1 MEKMREVPPRLY
13 LLLAIVLFLATFG
26 LTGLVVAPASVLCF
40 VAGFLYIFYQTGVE
54 KSQKVDEELVATL
67 ESFKFQSGIEQLLRN
82 AKRLKEQNQYVEV
95 HSLSNSPQLDQVL
108 EQILGNITRDYIG
121 FWYKNL
127 SNDTIFEQSLKRTSR
142 RSVASLTQCLRQV
155 DWVPLIT
162 RDVVDDFASHLRLF
176 RKAKER
182 TAFQNDKKTEKE
194 SKSKEEMD
202 AELLSNF
209 FDFELEM
216 EKSLCRDL
224 LSTTPHYENAYLH
237 DLVDI
242 ILYLIMPPE
251 DFRCRPLRFLLR
263 EVVVRKVI
271 LPTLDYL
278 SDPNEIFQLIVWLLS
293 EVEPKPDDFV
303 ACLTNSTCADELE
316 AVFQSIV
323 DEKTVMRGKD
333 SGGEQD
339 TFVKQQLASLQFVEN
354 LVRRRIDFL
363 GSKDSAYLSKF
374 GEDGEQLVQLP
385 LHVIL
390 TNSTALSQFIEFLKS
405 AGGQNYIDF
414 YLAIEGFKVSVEHQM
429 RSLSKGELTE
439 RDAYETVKEAAK
451 YMYDQYLSEEAI
463 TRVPLDDGLIS
474 KFLHRLK
481 NDEPHDLWFESIQEK
496 VVETLKTDDHF
507 FPAFKK
513 SAAYVKM
520 LLELEIIDEDRNDP
534 EMSESESIASS
545 ISSSQDPE
553 LAARKLSVEE
563 NSGALEGEPVMTAV
577 VETLGIGHQGKQTY
591 ALYNV
596 RVSRC
601 VDGNEVSSWNV
612 IRRYSDFHTLHSV
625 LTQKFPKLATLSF
638 PGKKTFNNLESQFL
652 EKRTKALNMYMATIL
667 QPSLLRNYPEMD
679 RVVFDFLSQK
689 RYANSDP
696 LTKKLMSAMFDP
708 IRNGVKAMGNTVMA
722 VPDQVFEGVTK
733 MGAGINNAAKIIINP
748 ISGGSVPKGPP
759 VMETDR
765 VAASLTDTEA
775 ENIPLRVLVLVVS
788 EVFGA
793 QGSAWFRRQVVTVI
807 RHIVTPF
814 GTSINKRIVDIVNWL
829 TSEQQVGGYL
839 NSFRKSFWPDGELA
853 GEYVPKPPEFHH
865 KTRIL
870 AKTLMLSSLPDE
882 LRIILGTNVSYK
894 GINTISEAF
903 QNKQLNRRL
912 LYVLLERL
920 LIKVFPSN
928 RFEKIFAQLHSKS
941 PRTKKIN
948 SHAAYPI
955 ESFYC
960 KMPLKEGRGR
970 QCMHVAPL
978 QDLIEHVSAHMGF
991 EIVEKNRTGKEF
1003 EAGLD
1008 DLDGG
1013 AEAERIRTGLVRDL
1027 LLDCAIRVAGIRAII
1042 AQLHSKSPRTKKV

>member
-1 MEKMREVPPRLY
+1 MSNRLY
-13 LLLAIVLFLATFG
+13 ILLAGLLFLTTFG
-26 LTGLVVAPASVLCF
+26 LTGVIVLPISVICF
-40 VAGFLYIFYQTGVE
+40 LAGFLYIVYQTGLE
-54 KSQKVDEELVATL
+54 KSAKL
-67 ESFKFQSGIEQLLRN
+67 ETKLADGLKKFKFPTGIEQLLKN
-82 AKRLKEQNQYVEV
+82 GKRQKEQNQYVQV
-95 HSLSNSPQLDQVL
+95 HSMSNSPQIDLVL
-108 EQILGNITRDYIG
+108 EQILDNITRDYIG

-127 SNDTIFEQSLKRTSR
+127 SNDSLFEHSLKRTSR
-142 RSVASLTQCLRQV
+142 RSIASLTQCLRQV
-155 DWVPLIT
+155 EWVPLIT

-182 TAFQNDKKTEKE
+182 TAFQIKEDDKKRTPEDLE
-194 SKSKEEMD
+194 

-216 EKSLCRDL
+216 EKNLCRDL

-242 ILYLIMPPE
+242 ILYLVMPPE

-278 SDPNEIFQLIVWLLS
+278 SNPNEIFQLIVWLLS
-293 EVEPKPDDFV
+293 EVEPKPDDFL
-303 ACLTNSTCADELE
+303 ACLSSSTCIEELE
-316 AVFQSIV
+316 AVYRSII

-339 TFVKQQLASLQFVEN
+339 TFVKQQLASLQFVEQ
-354 LVRRRIDFL
+354 LVQRRIDFL
-363 GSKDSAYLSKF
+363 GSKESAFFSKF
-374 GEDGEQLVQLP
+374 GDDGDQLVQLP

-390 TNSTALSQFIEFLKS
+390 TNSTALSQFCEFLKS

-439 RDAYETVKEAAK
+439 SDAYETVKEAAK

-463 TRVPLDDGLIS
+463 TRVPLDDVLIS
-474 KFLHRLK
+474 KFLQRLK
-481 NDEPHDLWFESIQEK
+481 NDEPHDLWFEAIQEK
-496 VVETLKTDDHF
+496 VFDVLKTDDHF

-513 SAAYVKM
+513 SSSYVKM

-534 EMSESESIASS
+534 TMSECDSVTSF
-545 ISSSQDPE
+545 SSQERSEDE
-553 LAARKLSVEE
+553 SRCESALRKLSLEMDQ
-563 NSGALEGEPVMTAV
+563 SAPLEGEPVMTAT

-601 VDGNEVSSWNV
+601 VDGIEVSSWNV
-612 IRRYSDFHTLHSV
+612 IRRYSDFHTLHQV

-638 PGKKTFNNLESQFL
+638 PGKKTFNNLDTQFL
-652 EKRTKALNMYMATIL
+652 EKRTKALNLYLSCIL
-667 QPSLLRNYPEMD
+667 QPSLLRNYPDMD
-679 RVVFDFLSQK
+679 RHVFDFLSQK
-689 RYANSDP
+689 KYANSDP

-708 IRNGVKAMGNTVMA
+708 IRNGVKAMGSTVMA

-748 ISGGSVPKGPP
+748 ISNSNTSNRPP

-793 QGSAWFRRQVVTVI
+793 QGSAWLRRQLVTVI

-839 NSFRKSFWPDGELA
+839 HSFRKSMWPNGELA
-853 GEYVPKPPEFHH
+853 ADYVEKPPEFHH
-865 KTRIL
+865 RTRLL

-882 LRIILGTNVSYK
+882 LRIILGANVSYK
-894 GINTISEAF
+894 GIDTISEAF
-903 QNKQLNRRL
+903 QNKNLNRRL

-928 RFEKIFAQLHSKS
+928 RFEKTFAQLHSKS
-941 PRTKKIN
+941 PRTKK
-948 SHAAYPI
+948 
-955 ESFYC
+955 
-960 KMPLKEGRGR
+960 M
-970 QCMHVAPL
+970 
-978 QDLIEHVSAHMGF
+978 
-991 EIVEKNRTGKEF
+991 
-1003 EAGLD
+1003 
-1008 DLDGG
+1008 
-1013 AEAERIRTGLVRDL
+1013 
-1027 LLDCAIRVAGIRAII
+1027 
-1042 AQLHSKSPRTKKV
+1042 

>member
-1 MEKMREVPPRLY
+1 MRGHPKCENSSEEMSNRFY
-13 LLLAIVLFLATFG
+13 ILLGGLLFLSTFG
-26 LTGLVVAPASVLCF
+26 LTGVIVVPLSVICF
-40 VAGFLYIFYQTGVE
+40 LAGFLYIVYQTGLE
-54 KSQKVDEELVATL
+54 KSAELDEKLAFRLQKY
-67 ESFKFQSGIEQLLRN
+67 KFPSGIEQLLKN
-82 AKRLKEQNQYVEV
+82 GKRLTEQNQYEEV
-95 HSLSNSPQLDQVL
+95 HSMSNSPQLDLVL
-108 EQILGNITRDYIG
+108 EEILGYITRDYIG

-127 SNDTIFEQSLKRTSR
+127 SNDKLFEQSLKRTSR
-142 RSVASLTQCLRQV
+142 RSIASLTQCLRQV
-155 DWVPLIT
+155 EWVPLIT

-182 TAFQNDKKTEKE
+182 TTFQMKDNGNSDKSRTVEDL
-194 SKSKEEMD
+194 D

-216 EKSLCRDL
+216 EKTLCRDL

-242 ILYLIMPPE
+242 ILYLVMPPE

-278 SDPNEIFQLIVWLLS
+278 SNPNEIFQLIVWLLS
-293 EVEPKPDDFV
+293 EVEPKPDDFL
-303 ACLTNSTCADELE
+303 ACLSSSTCIEELE
-316 AVFQSIV
+316 SVLKEIV
-323 DEKTVMRGKD
+323 NEKTVMRGKD

-339 TFVKQQLASLQFVEN
+339 TFVKQQLASLNFVES
-354 LVRRRIDFL
+354 LVQRRIDYL
-363 GSKDSAYLSKF
+363 GSQDSAFLSKF
-374 GEDGEQLVQLP
+374 GEDGDQLVQLP

-390 TNSTALSQFIEFLKS
+390 TNSTALSQFCEFLKS

-429 RSLSKGELTE
+429 RSLAKGELSE
-439 RDAYETVKEAAK
+439 SDAYETVKEAAK

-463 TRVPLDDGLIS
+463 TRVPLDDALMT
-474 KFLHRLK
+474 KFLQRLK
-481 NDEPHDLWFESIQEK
+481 NDEPHDLWFEAIQEK
-496 VVETLKTDDHF
+496 VFDVLKTDDHF

-513 SAAYVKM
+513 SPAYVKM
-520 LLELEIIDEDRNDP
+520 LLDLEIIDEDRNDP
-534 EMSESESIASS
+534 TMSECDSVTSF
-545 ISSSQDPE
+545 SSQEKSEDE
-553 LAARKLSVEE
+553 SRCDSALRKLPLEIDGS
-563 NSGALEGEPVMTAV
+563 APLEGEPVMTAI

-596 RVSRC
+596 RVTRC
-601 VDGNEVSSWNV
+601 VDGLEVSSWNV
-612 IRRYSDFHTLHSV
+612 IRRYSDFHSLHQNLV
-625 LTQKFPKLATLSF
+625 QKFPKLATLSF
-638 PGKKTFNNLESQFL
+638 PGKKTFNNLDSQFL
-652 EKRTKALNMYMATIL
+652 EKRTKALNLYLTCVL
-667 QPSLLRNYPEMD
+667 QPSLLRNYPDMD
-679 RVVFDFLSQK
+679 RHVFDFLSQK
-689 RYANSDP
+689 KYANSDP

-708 IRNGVKAMGNTVMA
+708 IRNGVKAVGNTVMA

-748 ISGGSVPKGPP
+748 ISSTTTPNRPP
-759 VMETDR
+759 EMETDR

-793 QGSAWFRRQVVTVI
+793 QGSAWFRRQLVTVI

-839 NSFRKSFWPDGELA
+839 TSFKKSMWPDGELA
-853 GEYVPKPPEFHH
+853 TEYVEKPAEFHH
-865 KTRIL
+865 RTRLL

-882 LRIILGTNVSYK
+882 LRMILGTNVSYK

-903 QNKQLNRRL
+903 QNKNLNRRL
-912 LYVLLERL
+912 LYVLLERF

-941 PRTKKIN
+941 PRTKK
-948 SHAAYPI
+948 
-955 ESFYC
+955 
-960 KMPLKEGRGR
+960 M
-970 QCMHVAPL
+970 
-978 QDLIEHVSAHMGF
+978 
-991 EIVEKNRTGKEF
+991 
-1003 EAGLD
+1003 
-1008 DLDGG
+1008 
-1013 AEAERIRTGLVRDL
+1013 
-1027 LLDCAIRVAGIRAII
+1027 
-1042 AQLHSKSPRTKKV
+1042 

>member
-1 MEKMREVPPRLY
+1 MSNRFY
-13 LLLAIVLFLATFG
+13 ILLGGLLFLSTFG
-26 LTGLVVAPASVLCF
+26 LTGVIVVPLSVICF
-40 VAGFLYIFYQTGVE
+40 LAGFLYIVYQTGLE
-54 KSQKVDEELVATL
+54 KSAELDEKLAFRLQKY
-67 ESFKFQSGIEQLLRN
+67 KFPSGIEQLLKN
-82 AKRLKEQNQYVEV
+82 GKRLTEQNQYEEV
-95 HSLSNSPQLDQVL
+95 HSMSNSPQLDLVL
-108 EQILGNITRDYIG
+108 EEILGYITRDYIG

-127 SNDTIFEQSLKRTSR
+127 SNDKLFEQSLKRTSR
-142 RSVASLTQCLRQV
+142 RSIASLTQCLRQV
-155 DWVPLIT
+155 EWVPLIT

-182 TAFQNDKKTEKE
+182 TTFQMKDNGSSDKSRTVEDL
-194 SKSKEEMD
+194 D

-216 EKSLCRDL
+216 EKTLCRDL

-242 ILYLIMPPE
+242 ILYLVMPPE

-278 SDPNEIFQLIVWLLS
+278 SNPNEIFQLIVWLLS
-293 EVEPKPDDFV
+293 EVEPKPDDFL
-303 ACLTNSTCADELE
+303 ACLSSSTCIEELE
-316 AVFQSIV
+316 SVLKEIV
-323 DEKTVMRGKD
+323 NEKTVMRGKD
-333 SGGEQD
+333 AGGEQD
-339 TFVKQQLASLQFVEN
+339 TFVKQQLASLNFVES
-354 LVRRRIDFL
+354 LVQRRIDYL
-363 GSKDSAYLSKF
+363 GSQDSAFLSKF
-374 GEDGEQLVQLP
+374 GEDGDQLVQLP

-390 TNSTALSQFIEFLKS
+390 TNSTALSQFCEFLKS

-429 RSLSKGELTE
+429 RSLAKGELSE
-439 RDAYETVKEAAK
+439 SDAYETVKEAAK

-463 TRVPLDDGLIS
+463 TRVPLDDALMT
-474 KFLHRLK
+474 KFLQRLK
-481 NDEPHDLWFESIQEK
+481 NDEPHDLWFEAIQEK
-496 VVETLKTDDHF
+496 VFDVLKTDDHF

-513 SAAYVKM
+513 SPAYVKM
-520 LLELEIIDEDRNDP
+520 LLDLEIIDEDRNDP
-534 EMSESESIASS
+534 TMSECDSVTSF
-545 ISSSQDPE
+545 SSQEKSEDE
-553 LAARKLSVEE
+553 SRCDSALRKLPLEIDGS
-563 NSGALEGEPVMTAV
+563 APLEGEPVMTAI

-596 RVSRC
+596 RVTRC
-601 VDGNEVSSWNV
+601 VDGLEVSSWNV
-612 IRRYSDFHTLHSV
+612 IRRYSDFHSLHQNLV
-625 LTQKFPKLATLSF
+625 QKFPKLATLSF
-638 PGKKTFNNLESQFL
+638 PGKKTFNNLDSQFL
-652 EKRTKALNMYMATIL
+652 EKRTKALNLYLTCVL
-667 QPSLLRNYPEMD
+667 QPSLLRNYPDMD
-679 RVVFDFLSQK
+679 RHVFDFLSQK
-689 RYANSDP
+689 KYANSDP

-708 IRNGVKAMGNTVMA
+708 IRNGVKAVGNTVMA

-748 ISGGSVPKGPP
+748 ISSTTTPNRPP
-759 VMETDR
+759 EMETDR

-793 QGSAWFRRQVVTVI
+793 QGSAWFRRQLVTVI

-839 NSFRKSFWPDGELA
+839 TSFKKSMWPDGELA
-853 GEYVPKPPEFHH
+853 TEYVEKPAEFHH
-865 KTRIL
+865 RTRLL

-882 LRIILGTNVSYK
+882 LRMILGTNVSYK

-903 QNKQLNRRL
+903 QNKNLNRRL
-912 LYVLLERL
+912 LYVLLERF

-941 PRTKKIN
+941 PRTKK
-948 SHAAYPI
+948 
-955 ESFYC
+955 
-960 KMPLKEGRGR
+960 M
-970 QCMHVAPL
+970 
-978 QDLIEHVSAHMGF
+978 
-991 EIVEKNRTGKEF
+991 
-1003 EAGLD
+1003 
-1008 DLDGG
+1008 
-1013 AEAERIRTGLVRDL
+1013 
-1027 LLDCAIRVAGIRAII
+1027 
-1042 AQLHSKSPRTKKV
+1042 

>member
-1 MEKMREVPPRLY
+1 MSNRFY
-13 LLLAIVLFLATFG
+13 ILLGGLLFLSTFG
-26 LTGLVVAPASVLCF
+26 LTGVIVVPLSVICF
-40 VAGFLYIFYQTGVE
+40 LAGFLYIVYQTGLE
-54 KSQKVDEELVATL
+54 KSAELDEKLAFRLQKY
-67 ESFKFQSGIEQLLRN
+67 KFPSGIEQLLKN
-82 AKRLKEQNQYVEV
+82 GKRLTEQNQYEEV
-95 HSLSNSPQLDQVL
+95 HSMSNSPQLDLVL
-108 EQILGNITRDYIG
+108 EEILGYITRDYIG

-127 SNDTIFEQSLKRTSR
+127 SNDKLFEQSLKRTSR
-142 RSVASLTQCLRQV
+142 RSIASLTQCLRQV
-155 DWVPLIT
+155 EWVPLIT

-182 TAFQNDKKTEKE
+182 TTFQMKDNGNSDKSRTVEDL
-194 SKSKEEMD
+194 D

-216 EKSLCRDL
+216 EKTLCRDL

-242 ILYLIMPPE
+242 ILYLVMPPE

-278 SDPNEIFQLIVWLLS
+278 SNPNEIFQLIVWLLS
-293 EVEPKPDDFV
+293 EVEPKPDDFL
-303 ACLTNSTCADELE
+303 ACLSSSTCIEELE
-316 AVFQSIV
+316 SVLKEIV
-323 DEKTVMRGKD
+323 NEKTVMRGKD

-339 TFVKQQLASLQFVEN
+339 TFVKQQLASLNFVES
-354 LVRRRIDFL
+354 LVQRRIDYL
-363 GSKDSAYLSKF
+363 GSQDSAFLSKF
-374 GEDGEQLVQLP
+374 GEDGDQLVQLP

-390 TNSTALSQFIEFLKS
+390 TNSTALSQFCEFLKS

-429 RSLSKGELTE
+429 RSLAKGELSE
-439 RDAYETVKEAAK
+439 SDAYETVKEAAK

-463 TRVPLDDGLIS
+463 TRVPLDDALMT
-474 KFLHRLK
+474 KFLQRLK
-481 NDEPHDLWFESIQEK
+481 NDEPHDLWFEAIQEK
-496 VVETLKTDDHF
+496 VFDVLKTDDHF

-513 SAAYVKM
+513 SPAYVKM
-520 LLELEIIDEDRNDP
+520 LLDLEIIDEDRNDP
-534 EMSESESIASS
+534 TMSECDSVTSF
-545 ISSSQDPE
+545 SSQEKSEDE
-553 LAARKLSVEE
+553 SRCDSALRKLPLEIDGS
-563 NSGALEGEPVMTAV
+563 APLEGEPVMTAI

-596 RVSRC
+596 RVTRC
-601 VDGNEVSSWNV
+601 VDGLEVSSWNV
-612 IRRYSDFHTLHSV
+612 IRRYSDFHSLHQNLV
-625 LTQKFPKLATLSF
+625 QKFPKLATLSF
-638 PGKKTFNNLESQFL
+638 PGKKTFNNLDSQFL
-652 EKRTKALNMYMATIL
+652 EKRTKALNLYLTCVL
-667 QPSLLRNYPEMD
+667 QPSLLRNYPDMD
-679 RVVFDFLSQK
+679 RHVFDFLSQK
-689 RYANSDP
+689 KYANSDP

-708 IRNGVKAMGNTVMA
+708 IRNGVKAVGNTVMA

-748 ISGGSVPKGPP
+748 ISSTTTPNRPP
-759 VMETDR
+759 EMETDR

-793 QGSAWFRRQVVTVI
+793 QGSAWFRRQLVTVI

-839 NSFRKSFWPDGELA
+839 TSFKKSMWPDGELA
-853 GEYVPKPPEFHH
+853 TEYVEKPAEFHH
-865 KTRIL
+865 RTRLL

-882 LRIILGTNVSYK
+882 LRMILGTNVSYK

-903 QNKQLNRRL
+903 QNKNLNRRL
-912 LYVLLERL
+912 LYVLLERF

-941 PRTKKIN
+941 PRTKK
-948 SHAAYPI
+948 
-955 ESFYC
+955 
-960 KMPLKEGRGR
+960 M
-970 QCMHVAPL
+970 
-978 QDLIEHVSAHMGF
+978 
-991 EIVEKNRTGKEF
+991 
-1003 EAGLD
+1003 
-1008 DLDGG
+1008 
-1013 AEAERIRTGLVRDL
+1013 
-1027 LLDCAIRVAGIRAII
+1027 
-1042 AQLHSKSPRTKKV
+1042 